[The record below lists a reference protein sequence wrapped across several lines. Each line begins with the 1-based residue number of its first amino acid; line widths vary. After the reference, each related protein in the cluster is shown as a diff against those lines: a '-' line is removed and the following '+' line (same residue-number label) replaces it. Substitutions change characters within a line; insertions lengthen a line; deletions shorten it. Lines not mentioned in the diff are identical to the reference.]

1 VATLR
6 SWNVTVLRTV
16 LIVAAVAD
24 FGVVAIGEEAPRPTA
39 PRTLMRLPRWIES
52 LSEMSSRRINR
63 EPAAPTQPAAMSVT
77 SPATARAPA
86 APAAATPMP
95 LPPVDGTTP
104 IETAVGAGTTTGESL
119 EIAST
124 PPESSEGLPGRALL
138 RSRTPA
144 PLDPHATLTSG
155 WTDLV
160 PGESPAAKP
169 AGGIADAELVDS
181 PPSGAKLGPEDSVLR
196 RDDTAPSVEADDIQP
211 AAAAP
216 TTDAATAVTTAPI
229 VSNPTEPNS
238 TEPAAAESQPG
249 TPQSAEQSAAEPAR
263 PSAPADADVEVAQAE
278 AAAVT
283 KEPLTVAASP
293 AADEQPPAK
302 PAPTTPQPSTT
313 PADPV
318 APPVA
323 ATPEETPTL
332 AIDPASFRGVHPGK
346 TQFSEVEAG
355 WGPGEAFTR
364 EDGAKGFFW
373 KIEPFE
379 RVEVILD
386 GDTVGAIRIK
396 LAAPVAVA
404 ELAAQLEIADLRTVS
419 ILDEQGVSIGEV
431 FPERGVI
438 FSVKPGTQSATAV
451 MLEPLDPESFV
462 LRAEGEID
470 MSAAYAAADLQYA
483 IEIDPKHLRATR
495 LLLVLMCE
503 QGRWQQALRLAEA
516 AERLDPVDVWTRLKL
531 AGVLLALDRPEEAR
545 AKVTAVKN
553 EENVQPL
560 VAAQAERLLGR
571 IVLAENTPD
580 YQKSVEHFAEAIR
593 RATPLI
599 ASRSTSIQKAAREV
613 LLESHLGTALAIAKG
628 TWQQKSRVI
637 PKWIARSEA
646 IVNELKAAAEDRNA
660 LELQLC
666 RGALA
671 VAAGSSDSIEPLPWV
686 KRLLEVRERMGEGM
700 TDPWRRRQID
710 WEIGQGLSDALVA
723 AQKRGDASDMLD
735 NATLTAAYLER
746 GAEHREL
753 TPVERK
759 NVGGLHFRIG
769 ILHSLQRGD
778 HATAVSWFD
787 KAVPLWEDNPAFD
800 RDGETGQLGES
811 LVSMAIS
818 YWQVERRDDA
828 MKLSRRGV
836 DLMVEAIDRK
846 QLDERSLAVAYG
858 NLSTMYA
865 EQGDDEQAKNY
876 AEMASRAEAV
886 GARTR

>member
-52 LSEMSSRRINR
+52 LSEMSSRRIDR

-86 APAAATPMP
+86 APPTATPMP
-95 LPPVDGTTP
+95 LPPIDGAAP
-104 IETAVGAGTTTGESL
+104 IDPAASDSL

-124 PPESSEGLPGRALL
+124 PTSSSDGLPGRALL

-144 PLDPHATLTSG
+144 ALDPHATLTSG

-169 AGGIADAELVDS
+169 TGGIADAELVD
-181 PPSGAKLGPEDSVLR
+181 PPPAGVKLGPEDSVLR
-196 RDDTAPSVEADDIQP
+196 RDDAEPSVEPDDIPP

-216 TTDAATAVTTAPI
+216 ATDPAATVTAPPA
-229 VSNPTEPNS
+229 VPPTATAPTAATPTAVETRPAAPAEPVVAPQQAAPVAD
-238 TEPAAAESQPG
+238 EPA
-249 TPQSAEQSAAEPAR
+249 TVT
-263 PSAPADADVEVAQAE
+263 AD
-278 AAAVT
+278 T
-283 KEPLTVAASP
+283 
-293 AADEQPPAK
+293 AADDRSPTVE

-346 TQFSEVEAG
+346 TQFSEVEAA

-386 GDTVGAIRIK
+386 GDTVGSIRIK

-545 AKVTAVKN
+545 AKVAAVKN
-553 EENVQPL
+553 DENVQPL

-571 IVLAENTPD
+571 IVLAEKTPD

-671 VAAGSSDSIEPLPWV
+671 VAAGSSDSIDPLPWV

-787 KAVPLWEDNPAFD
+787 KAVPLWEENPAFD

-836 DLMVEAIDRK
+836 DLMVEAVDRK

>member
-6 SWNVTVLRTV
+6 CWKLIVLPSV
-16 LIVAAVAD
+16 LIVAALAGPRLAVPAD
-24 FGVVAIGEEAPRPTA
+24 EGAPPAA

-52 LSEMSSRRINR
+52 LSEMSSRKPAR
-63 EPAAPTQPAAMSVT
+63 EPAPAARPAGIAVASTEASMQAAA
-77 SPATARAPA
+77 SPAS
-86 APAAATPMP
+86 ATPMP
-95 LPPVDGTTP
+95 LPPVEGAVPIDPTT
-104 IETAVGAGTTTGESL
+104 GAGTAAGESL

-124 PPESSEGLPGRALL
+124 PPSSSDGLPGRALL

-144 PLDPHATLTSG
+144 MLDPHATLTSG

-169 AGGIADAELVDS
+169 AAGIADAD
-181 PPSGAKLGPEDSVLR
+181 PADPAPSGTTLGPEDSVLR
-196 RDDTAPSVEADDIQP
+196 RDAGGNSVAQETGPP
-211 AAAAP
+211 AAATGAADE
-216 TTDAATAVTTAPI
+216 TTGPEAVPVVPATTAP
-229 VSNPTEPNS
+229 ES
-238 TEPAAAESQPG
+238 TDPQSVEPAPQSVAAE
-249 TPQSAEQSAAEPAR
+249 
-263 PSAPADADVEVAQAE
+263 
-278 AAAVT
+278 VT
-283 KEPLTVAASP
+283 KPQPAVEQAAPVTTEP
-293 AADEQPPAK
+293 AADEQEPVADD
-302 PAPTTPQPSTT
+302 QPSAQQA
-313 PADPV
+313 PVAQQAPGGPQAPV

-332 AIDPASFRGVHPGK
+332 AIDPASFRGVDPGK
-346 TQFSEVEAG
+346 TRFQEVEAG
-355 WGPGEAFTR
+355 WGVGEAFTR
-364 EDGAKGFFW
+364 EDGAKGYFW

-386 GDTVGAIRIK
+386 GDTVGSIRIK

-404 ELAAQLEIADLRTVS
+404 ELASQLEIADLRTVS

-470 MSAAYAAADLQYA
+470 TSAAYAAADLQYA
-483 IEIDPKHLRATR
+483 IEIDPQHLRATR

-503 QGRWQQALRLAEA
+503 QGRWQQALRLAEV
-516 AERLDPVDVWTRLKL
+516 AEQLDPVDVWTRLKL
-531 AGVLLALDRPEEAR
+531 AGVLLAIDRPEDAR
-545 AKVTAVKN
+545 AKVMAVRDDDN
-553 EENVQPL
+553 IQPL
-560 VAAQAERLLGR
+560 VAAQSERLLGR
-571 IVLAENTPD
+571 IALADRAPD
-580 YQKSVEHFAEAIR
+580 YQKGVEHFAEAIR
-593 RATPLI
+593 RATPLLAARS
-599 ASRSTSIQKAAREV
+599 ASVQKAAREV
-613 LLESHLGTALAIAKG
+613 LLDSHLGTALAIAKG

-646 IVNELKAAAEDRNA
+646 IVNELKATAEDRSA

-735 NATLTAAYLER
+735 NATLTAAYLDR
-746 GAEHREL
+746 GAEYREL
-753 TPVERK
+753 TPVEKK
-759 NVGGLHFRIG
+759 NAGGLHFRIG

-787 KAVPLWEDNPAFD
+787 KTIPLWEDNPAFA
-800 RDGETGQLGES
+800 RDGENGQLGES

-818 YWQVERRDDA
+818 YWQVERRGDA
-828 MKLSRRGV
+828 LKLSRRGV
-836 DLMVEAIDRK
+836 DLMVEAVDQK

-865 EQGDDEQAKNY
+865 EQGDDEQSKNY

-886 GARTR
+886 GSKAR

>member
-1 VATLR
+1 
-6 SWNVTVLRTV
+6 
-16 LIVAAVAD
+16 
-24 FGVVAIGEEAPRPTA
+24 
-39 PRTLMRLPRWIES
+39 MRLPRWIES
-52 LSEMSSRRINR
+52 LSEMSSRKPAR
-63 EPAAPTQPAAMSVT
+63 EPAPAARPAGIAVASTEASMQAAA
-77 SPATARAPA
+77 SPAS
-86 APAAATPMP
+86 ATPMP
-95 LPPVDGTTP
+95 LPPVEGAVPIDPTT
-104 IETAVGAGTTTGESL
+104 GAGTAAGESL

-124 PPESSEGLPGRALL
+124 PPSSSDGLPGRALL

-144 PLDPHATLTSG
+144 MLDPHATLTSG

-169 AGGIADAELVDS
+169 AAGIADAD
-181 PPSGAKLGPEDSVLR
+181 PADPAPSGTTLGPEDSVLR
-196 RDDTAPSVEADDIQP
+196 RDAGGNSVAQETGPP
-211 AAAAP
+211 AAATGAADE
-216 TTDAATAVTTAPI
+216 TTGPEAVPVVQATTAP
-229 VSNPTEPNS
+229 ES
-238 TEPAAAESQPG
+238 TDPQSVEPAPQSVAAE
-249 TPQSAEQSAAEPAR
+249 
-263 PSAPADADVEVAQAE
+263 
-278 AAAVT
+278 VT
-283 KEPLTVAASP
+283 KPQPAVEQAAPVTTEP
-293 AADEQPPAK
+293 AADEQEPVADD
-302 PAPTTPQPSTT
+302 QPSAQQA
-313 PADPV
+313 PVAQQAPGGPQAPV

-332 AIDPASFRGVHPGK
+332 AIDPASFRGVDPGK
-346 TQFSEVEAG
+346 TRFQEVEAG
-355 WGPGEAFTR
+355 WGAGEAFTR
-364 EDGAKGFFW
+364 EDGAKGYFW

-386 GDTVGAIRIK
+386 GDTVGSIRIK

-404 ELAAQLEIADLRTVS
+404 ELASQLEIADLRTVS

-470 MSAAYAAADLQYA
+470 TSAAYAAADLQYA

-503 QGRWQQALRLAEA
+503 QGRWQQALRLAEV
-516 AERLDPVDVWTRLKL
+516 AEQLDPVDVWTRLKL
-531 AGVLLALDRPEEAR
+531 AGVLLAIDRPEDAR
-545 AKVTAVKN
+545 AKVMAVRDDDN
-553 EENVQPL
+553 IQPL
-560 VAAQAERLLGR
+560 VAAQSERLLGR
-571 IVLAENTPD
+571 IALADRAPD
-580 YQKSVEHFAEAIR
+580 YQKGVEHFAEAIR
-593 RATPLI
+593 RATPLLAARS
-599 ASRSTSIQKAAREV
+599 ASVQKAAREV
-613 LLESHLGTALAIAKG
+613 LLDSHLGTALAIAKG

-646 IVNELKAAAEDRNA
+646 IVNEFKATAEDRSA

-735 NATLTAAYLER
+735 NATLTAAYLDR
-746 GAEHREL
+746 GAEYREL
-753 TPVERK
+753 TPVEKK
-759 NVGGLHFRIG
+759 NAGGLHFRIG

-787 KAVPLWEDNPAFD
+787 KTIPLWEDNPAFA
-800 RDGETGQLGES
+800 RDGENGQLGES

-818 YWQVERRDDA
+818 YWQVERRGDA
-828 MKLSRRGV
+828 LKLSRRGV
-836 DLMVEAIDRK
+836 DLMVEAVDQK

-865 EQGDDEQAKNY
+865 EQGDDEQSKNY

-886 GARTR
+886 GSKAR

>member
-1 VATLR
+1 
-6 SWNVTVLRTV
+6 
-16 LIVAAVAD
+16 
-24 FGVVAIGEEAPRPTA
+24 
-39 PRTLMRLPRWIES
+39 M
-52 LSEMSSRRINR
+52 
-63 EPAAPTQPAAMSVT
+63 
-77 SPATARAPA
+77 
-86 APAAATPMP
+86 
-95 LPPVDGTTP
+95 
-104 IETAVGAGTTTGESL
+104 
-119 EIAST
+119 
-124 PPESSEGLPGRALL
+124 
-138 RSRTPA
+138 
-144 PLDPHATLTSG
+144 LDPHATLTSG

-169 AGGIADAELVDS
+169 AAGIADAD
-181 PPSGAKLGPEDSVLR
+181 PADPAPSGTTLGPEDSVLR
-196 RDDTAPSVEADDIQP
+196 RDAGGNSVPQETGP
-211 AAAAP
+211 P
-216 TTDAATAVTTAPI
+216 VAATGAADETTGPEAVPVVPATTAPE
-229 VSNPTEPNS
+229 STDPQSAEPAPQS
-238 TEPAAAESQPG
+238 VADEVTKPQPAVEQAAPVTTEPAADAQ
-249 TPQSAEQSAAEPAR
+249 EPV
-263 PSAPADADVEVAQAE
+263 ADD
-278 AAAVT
+278 
-283 KEPLTVAASP
+283 
-293 AADEQPPAK
+293 QPPAQQ
-302 PAPTTPQPSTT
+302 APVAGQAPVTRQAPGRPQ
-313 PADPV
+313 APV

-332 AIDPASFRGVHPGK
+332 AIDPASFRGVDPGK
-346 TQFSEVEAG
+346 TRFQEVEAG
-355 WGPGEAFTR
+355 WGAGEAFTR
-364 EDGAKGFFW
+364 EDGAKGYFW

-386 GDTVGAIRIK
+386 GDTVGSIRIK

-404 ELAAQLEIADLRTVS
+404 ELASQLEIADLRTVS

-470 MSAAYAAADLQYA
+470 TSAAYAAADLQYA

-503 QGRWQQALRLAEA
+503 QGRWQQALRLAEV
-516 AERLDPVDVWTRLKL
+516 AEQLDPVDVWTRLKL
-531 AGVLLALDRPEEAR
+531 AGVLLAIDRPEDAR
-545 AKVTAVKN
+545 AKVMAVRDDDN
-553 EENVQPL
+553 IQPL
-560 VAAQAERLLGR
+560 VAAQSERLLGR
-571 IVLAENTPD
+571 IALADRTPD
-580 YQKSVEHFAEAIR
+580 YQKGVEHFAEAIR
-593 RATPLI
+593 RATPLLAARS
-599 ASRSTSIQKAAREV
+599 ASVQKAAREV

-646 IVNELKAAAEDRNA
+646 IVNELKATAEDRSA

-735 NATLTAAYLER
+735 NATLTAAYLDR
-746 GAEHREL
+746 GAEYREL
-753 TPVERK
+753 TPVEKK
-759 NVGGLHFRIG
+759 NAGGLHFRIG

-787 KAVPLWEDNPAFD
+787 KTIPLWEDNPAFA
-800 RDGETGQLGES
+800 RDGENGQLGES

-818 YWQVERRDDA
+818 YWQVERRGDA
-828 MKLSRRGV
+828 LKLSRRGV
-836 DLMVEAIDRK
+836 DLMVEAVDQK

-865 EQGDDEQAKNY
+865 EQGDDEQSKNY

-886 GARTR
+886 GSKAR